1 MPLRSSQ
8 NEPQVKYR
16 EQENMSIKETGL
28 VIEFFLDLVNQS
40 RRLESIKMD
49 LAILPDFNIM
59 DSFSIFD
66 TQGVGYCNP
75 EQF

>member
-66 TQGVGYCNP
+66 T
-75 EQF
+75 